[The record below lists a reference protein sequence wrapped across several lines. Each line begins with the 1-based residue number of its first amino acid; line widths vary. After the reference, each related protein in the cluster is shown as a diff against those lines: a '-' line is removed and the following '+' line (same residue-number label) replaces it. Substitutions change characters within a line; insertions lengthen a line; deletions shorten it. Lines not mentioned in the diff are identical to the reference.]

1 MNRLAVM
8 RPVEIGYPVESR
20 YRSILELG
28 TGWRVTSIPDVLE
41 SAEHVVGRAQSA
53 RVDEGA
59 AKAWA
64 TGRGPADFPTP
75 EHPAELAFDGD
86 REASARVCLLLTSL
100 NFCFWGERPWSV
112 EYRGRTWTRTYA
124 MFAGVL
130 RAIKQDPAW
139 LTARRW
145 ARADEAAV
153 GDVFRGVGQIPLLAE
168 RRAVLNETG
177 QVLEEQFGGRLQR
190 AVDQADSDAPSLA
203 YLLAEFFPSFRDVAD
218 YGGRP
223 VAFLKRAQLCAA
235 DLHRMWQRGGG
246 DGLQGLDRL
255 TAFADYRLP
264 QYLRHVGIL
273 ELAPEL
279 AARIQRHEEI
289 PAGSREEIELRA
301 ATIWATEII
310 RREMNGA
317 VPAWRIDFVLWK
329 RSHDPDVTIEH
340 HRTRTVFY

>member
-1 MNRLAVM
+1 M
-8 RPVEIGYPVESR
+8 RPAEIGYSVEPR
-20 YRSILELG
+20 YRSILGLG
-28 TGWRVTSIPDVLE
+28 TDRRVTSIPDVLE
-41 SAEHVVGRAQSA
+41 TAAYVARRAQSV

-64 TGRGPADFPTP
+64 AARGPGDFPTP

-86 REASARVCLLLTSL
+86 RDASAHVCLLLTSL

-124 MFAGVL
+124 MFAAVL
-130 RAIKQDPAW
+130 KAVERDPTW
-139 LTARRW
+139 VTPRRW
-145 ARADEAAV
+145 ATADEAAV
-153 GDVFRGVGQIPLLAE
+153 AEMFRGEGQIPMLAE

-177 QVLEEQFGGRLQR
+177 HVLEQDFGGSFEQAVAQAWHDAR
-190 AVDQADSDAPSLA
+190 ALA
-203 YLLAEFFPSFRDVAD
+203 YLLAEHFPSFRDVAIYD
-218 YGGRP
+218 GEP

-235 DLHRMWQRGGG
+235 DLHRIWKRNGG

-264 QYLRHVGIL
+264 QYLRHVGII
-273 ELAPEL
+273 EFVPAL

-289 PAGSREEIELRA
+289 PAGSREEVELRA
-301 ATIWATEII
+301 ATIWATELI
-310 RREMNGA
+310 RQGLNGA
-317 VPAWRIDFVLWK
+317 VPAWKIDFVLWK

-340 HRTRTVFY
+340 HRTRTVYY